1 VPQPRFIS
9 RAIAYARDILR
20 SRRLILE
27 LTHREF
33 RSRHLGSGLGL
44 LWAFVHPA
52 VMMCLYYIVL
62 GKLLAPGT
70 LTYTRTTGEVRVVQF
85 LPWLLAG
92 LLPWFLISDVL
103 AASASAITDNRF
115 LVKKVVF
122 NVGLI
127 PVIRLL
133 SNVPVHLF
141 LLLAIQLI
149 CWTMGYPPC
158 WHSFQILYYLGAG
171 MILGIGWALLVS
183 AIVPFHKDALQM
195 VAVILQIAFWI
206 TPLIWNPE
214 RFTDHPLAKKLI
226 YLVPTTYI
234 VQGYRDS
241 MVYHEWFWIH
251 PLATAYFW
259 VFAIGMLILGG
270 SVFARLR
277 PHFADVL

>member
-1 VPQPRFIS
+1 VPVQVKFIKT
-9 RAIAYARDILR
+9 AIAYARDILR

-52 VMMCLYYIVL
+52 IMMCLYYIVL
-62 GKLLAPGT
+62 GKIMAPGP
-70 LTYTRTTGEVRVVQF
+70 LSYTRTTGEVRVIPF

-92 LLPWFLISDVL
+92 LLPWFFISDTL
-103 AASASAITDNRF
+103 AGVASAVMDNRF

-133 SNVPVHLF
+133 SNIPVHLF
-141 LLLAIQLI
+141 LLVVIQMI
-149 CWTMGYPPC
+149 CWTKGYPPC
-158 WHSFQILYYLGAG
+158 WHSVQILYYLGAA

-183 AIVPFHKDALQM
+183 AIVPFHKDALQV

-206 TPLIWNPE
+206 TPLIWHPE
-214 RFTDHPLAKKLI
+214 NFTEPWKKKAI
-226 YLVPTTYI
+226 YIVPTTYI

-259 VFAIGMLILGG
+259 VIALGMLILGG

>member
-1 VPQPRFIS
+1 LPQPRFIT
-9 RAIAYARDILR
+9 RAVAYATDILR

-44 LWAFVHPA
+44 IWAFVHPA
-52 VMMCLYYIVL
+52 IMMCLYYIVL
-62 GKLLAPGT
+62 GMILRPGPIN
-70 LTYTRTTGEVRVVQF
+70 YVRTTGEIRIIPF

-92 LLPWFLISDVL
+92 MLPWFLISDTIAG
-103 AASASAITDNRF
+103 AAGAIMDNRF

-127 PVIRLL
+127 PVVRLL

-141 LLLAIQLI
+141 LLLAIQII
-149 CWTMGYPPC
+149 CWTKGYPPC
-158 WHSFQILYYLGAG
+158 WHSLQVLYYLGAT
-171 MILGIGWALLVS
+171 MVLGIGWALLVS
-183 AIVPFHKDALQM
+183 AIVPFVKDVGQ
-195 VAVILQIAFWI
+195 VVSVILQIMFWI
-206 TPLIWNPE
+206 TPLIWNVE
-214 RFTDHPLAKKLI
+214 SFKDPLAKKLI
-226 YLVPTTYI
+226 YVIPTTYI
-234 VQGYRDS
+234 VQGYRES

-259 VFAIGMLILGG
+259 VFTLALLALGG